1 MISKEKCKVVRGTV
15 LPQTTYKYYCPF
27 FGGGGGVA
35 PRYIT
40 LYARL
45 LKNIVIDV
53 RFVLY

>member
-27 FGGGGGVA
+27 FWGGGGVA

-40 LYARL
+40 VYARL
-45 LKNIVIDV
+45 LKNIVTDV